1 MRKLVVLISLLFVSS
16 IAFSQTDTSSNV
28 KCFPIPTVKQIMK
41 DLLSGDS
48 AKAQLKLTET
58 QLVETEKKVSLKD
71 SVINTMK
78 LKEVNYL
85 TIIDGERQKFG
96 IMENYSKK
104 LEWDLK
110 KERVKG
116 KFRSILGGGA
126 IAVLTFF
133 LITK

>member
-1 MRKLVVLISLLFVSS
+1 MLTSFLTLSLTV
-16 IAFSQTDTSSNV
+16 FSQTDTTNQV
-28 KCFPIPTVKQIMK
+28 KCFPIPTVKKIMK
-41 DLLSGDS
+41 DLLSGDQ
-48 AKAQLKLTET
+48 AKAQLKLTEEQLT
-58 QLVETEKKVSLKD
+58 QTEQKVVLKD

-85 TIIDGERQKFG
+85 TIIDSEKQKFG

-110 KERVKG
+110 KERVNS
-116 KFRSILGGGA
+116 KFKSIVGTGVIA
-126 IAVLTFF
+126 ILTVF

>member
-1 MRKLVVLISLLFVSS
+1 MLTSFLTLSLTV
-16 IAFSQTDTSSNV
+16 FSQTDTTNQV
-28 KCFPIPTVKQIMK
+28 KCFPIPTVKKIMK
-41 DLLSGDS
+41 DLLSGDQ
-48 AKAQLKLTET
+48 AKAQLKLTEEQLT
-58 QLVETEKKVSLKD
+58 QTEQKVALKD

-85 TIIDGERQKFG
+85 TIIDSEKQKFG

-110 KERVKG
+110 KERVNS
-116 KFRSILGGGA
+116 KFKSIVGTGVIA
-126 IAVLTFF
+126 ILTVF